1 MTRLPLEYRLA
12 TQTDAIAVTD
22 LCEEFHGASYQRSV
36 PFDWDKMVEWV
47 SDRID
52 DDGSLVLGAW
62 SGSDLVGCVIGL
74 TFIYPYS
81 NALVSGDYIW
91 YVRPEYR
98 GGMTG
103 VRLMRMYDQWAQ
115 DAGAVQILTGATSG
129 ISTDVAS
136 ALIKRLGF
144 SSVGGTMYKDVNNG

>member
-1 MTRLPLEYRLA
+1 MTRLRLEYREALIF
-12 TQTDAIAVTD
+12 DAIAVTD

-36 PFDWDKMVEWV
+36 PFDWDIMVEWV

-74 TFIYPYS
+74 TFVPPYS
-81 NALVSGDYIW
+81 ERVVAGDYIW

-98 GGMTG
+98 GGMVG
-103 VRLMRMYDQWAQ
+103 VRLMKMFEDWAVG
-115 DAGAVQILTGATSG
+115 AGAVQILTGATSG
-129 ISTDVAS
+129 IKSERGA
-136 ALIKRLGF
+136 ALLERLGF
-144 SSVGGTMYKDVNNG
+144 VPTGTSVYKDLV

>member
-12 TQTDAIAVTD
+12 TQLDAIAVTD
-22 LCEEFHGASYQRSV
+22 LCEEFHGASYQKTV
-36 PFDWDKMVEWV
+36 PFDWDIMVEWV

-74 TFIYPYS
+74 TFVPPYS
-81 NALVSGDYIW
+81 ERVVAGDYIW

-98 GGMTG
+98 GGMVG
-103 VRLMRMYDQWAQ
+103 VRLMKMFEDWAV
-115 DAGAVQILTGATSG
+115 DAGAAQILTGATSG
-129 ISTDVAS
+129 IKSERGA
-136 ALIKRLGF
+136 ALLERLGF
-144 SSVGGTMYKDVNNG
+144 VPTGTSVYKDLV

>member
-1 MTRLPLEYRLA
+1 MTRLRLEYREALIF
-12 TQTDAIAVTD
+12 DAIAVTD

-36 PFDWDKMVEWV
+36 PFDWDIMVEWV

-74 TFIYPYS
+74 TFVPPYS
-81 NALVSGDYIW
+81 ERVVAGDYIW

-98 GGMTG
+98 GGMVG
-103 VRLMRMYDQWAQ
+103 VRLLRMFEDWAVG
-115 DAGAVQILTGATSG
+115 AGAAQILTGATSG
-129 ISTDVAS
+129 IKSERAA
-136 ALIKRLGF
+136 ALLERLGF
-144 SSVGGTMYKDVNNG
+144 VPTGTSMYKDLV

>member
-12 TQTDAIAVTD
+12 AQFDAIAVTD
-22 LCEEFHGASYQRSV
+22 LCEEFHGLSYQRSV
-36 PFDWDKMVEWV
+36 PFDWDIMVEWV

-74 TFIYPYS
+74 TFVPPYS
-81 NALVSGDYIW
+81 ERVVAGDYIW

-98 GGMTG
+98 GGMVG
-103 VRLMRMYDQWAQ
+103 VRLLRMFEDWAV
-115 DAGAVQILTGATSG
+115 DAGAAQILTGATSG
-129 ISTDVAS
+129 INSKRAA
-136 ALIKRLGF
+136 ALLERLGF
-144 SSVGGTMYKDVNNG
+144 VPTGTALYKDV

>member
-12 TQTDAIAVTD
+12 TQFDAIAVTD
-22 LCEEFHGASYQRSV
+22 LCEEFHGLSYQRSV
-36 PFDWDKMVEWV
+36 PFDWDIMVEWV

-62 SGSDLVGCVIGL
+62 SGADLVGCVIGL
-74 TFIYPYS
+74 TFVPPYS
-81 NALVSGDYIW
+81 ERVVAGDYIW

-98 GGMTG
+98 GGMVG
-103 VRLMRMYDQWAQ
+103 VRLLRMFEDWAV

-129 ISTDVAS
+129 IKSERGA
-136 ALIKRLGF
+136 ALLERLGF
-144 SSVGGTMYKDVNNG
+144 VPTGTSMYKDV

>member
-12 TQTDAIAVTD
+12 AQTDAIAVTD
-22 LCEEFHGASYQRSV
+22 LCEEFHGASYQKTV
-36 PFDWDKMVEWV
+36 PFDWDIMVEWV

-74 TFIYPYS
+74 TFVPPYS
-81 NALVSGDYIW
+81 ERVVAGDYIW

-98 GGMTG
+98 GGMVG
-103 VRLMRMYDQWAQ
+103 VRLLRMFEDWAV

-129 ISTDVAS
+129 INSKRAA
-136 ALIKRLGF
+136 ALLERLGF
-144 SSVGGTMYKDVNNG
+144 VPTGTALYKDV

>member
-12 TQTDAIAVTD
+12 TQFDAIAVTD
-22 LCEEFHGASYQRSV
+22 LCEEFHGLSYQRSV
-36 PFDWDKMVEWV
+36 PFDWDIMVEWV

-74 TFIYPYS
+74 TFVPPYS
-81 NALVSGDYIW
+81 ERVVAGDFIW

-98 GGMTG
+98 GGMVG
-103 VRLMRMYDQWAQ
+103 VRLLRMFEDWAVG
-115 DAGAVQILTGATSG
+115 AGAAQILTGATSG
-129 ISTDVAS
+129 IKSERGA
-136 ALIKRLGF
+136 ALLERLGF
-144 SSVGGTMYKDVNNG
+144 VPTGTSVYKDLV

>member
-12 TQTDAIAVTD
+12 AQFDVVAVTD
-22 LCEEFHGASYQRSV
+22 LCEEFHGLSYQRSV
-36 PFDWDKMVEWV
+36 PFDWDIMVEWV

-74 TFIYPYS
+74 TFVPPYS
-81 NALVSGDYIW
+81 ERVVAGDYIW

-98 GGMTG
+98 GGMVG
-103 VRLMRMYDQWAQ
+103 VRLLRMFENWAV
-115 DAGAVQILTGATSG
+115 DAGAAQILTGATSG
-129 ISTDVAS
+129 IKSERGA
-136 ALIKRLGF
+136 ALLERLGF
-144 SSVGGTMYKDVNNG
+144 VPTGTSMYKDLV

>member
-12 TQTDAIAVTD
+12 TQFDAIAVTD
-22 LCEEFHGASYQRSV
+22 LCEEFHGASYQKTV

-74 TFIYPYS
+74 TFVPPYS
-81 NALVSGDYIW
+81 ERVVAGDYIW

-98 GGMTG
+98 GGMAG
-103 VRLMRMYDQWAQ
+103 VRLLRMFEDWAV
-115 DAGAVQILTGATSG
+115 DAGAAQILTGATSG
-129 ISTDVAS
+129 INRERGA
-136 ALIKRLGF
+136 ALLERLGY
-144 SSVGGTMYKDVNNG
+144 VPTGTSMYKDV

>member
-12 TQTDAIAVTD
+12 AQTDAIAVTD
-22 LCEEFHGASYQRSV
+22 LCEEFHGLSYQRSV
-36 PFDWDKMVEWV
+36 PFDWDIMVEWV

-74 TFIYPYS
+74 TFVPPYS
-81 NALVSGDYIW
+81 ERVVAGDYIW

-98 GGMTG
+98 GGMVG
-103 VRLMRMYDQWAQ
+103 VRLLRMFENWAV
-115 DAGAVQILTGATSG
+115 DAGAAQILTGATSG
-129 ISTDVAS
+129 IKSERGA
-136 ALIKRLGF
+136 ALLERLGF
-144 SSVGGTMYKDVNNG
+144 VPTGTSVYKDLV

>member
-12 TQTDAIAVTD
+12 AQFDVVAVTD
-22 LCEEFHGASYQRSV
+22 LCEEFHGLSYQRSV
-36 PFDWDKMVEWV
+36 PFDWNIMVEWV

-74 TFIYPYS
+74 TFVPPYS
-81 NALVSGDYIW
+81 ERVVAGDFIW
-91 YVRPEYR
+91 YVKPEHR
-98 GGMTG
+98 GGMVG
-103 VRLMRMYDQWAQ
+103 VRLMKMFENWAV

-129 ISTDVAS
+129 IKSERGA
-136 ALIKRLGF
+136 ALLERLGF
-144 SSVGGTMYKDVNNG
+144 VPTGTSVYKDLV

>member
-12 TQTDAIAVTD
+12 TQFDAIAVTD
-22 LCEEFHGASYQRSV
+22 LCEEFHGASYQKTV
-36 PFDWDKMVEWV
+36 PFDWDIMVEWV

-74 TFIYPYS
+74 TFVPPYS
-81 NALVSGDYIW
+81 ERVVAGDYIW

-98 GGMTG
+98 GGMVG
-103 VRLMRMYDQWAQ
+103 VRLLRMFEDWAV
-115 DAGAVQILTGATSG
+115 DAGAAQILTGATSG
-129 ISTDVAS
+129 IKSERGA
-136 ALIKRLGF
+136 ALLERLGF
-144 SSVGGTMYKDVNNG
+144 VPTGTSVYKDLV

>member
-12 TQTDAIAVTD
+12 AQTDAIAVTD
-22 LCEEFHGASYQRSV
+22 LCEEFHGASYQKTV
-36 PFDWDKMVEWV
+36 PFDWDIMVEWV

-74 TFIYPYS
+74 TFVPPYS
-81 NALVSGDYIW
+81 ERVVAGDFIW

-98 GGMTG
+98 GGMVG
-103 VRLMRMYDQWAQ
+103 VRLMKMFEDWAVG
-115 DAGAVQILTGATSG
+115 AGAVQILTGATSG
-129 ISTDVAS
+129 IKSERGA
-136 ALIKRLGF
+136 ALLERLGF
-144 SSVGGTMYKDVNNG
+144 VPTGTSVYKDLV